1 MVVPGSVL
9 PTLQLSEEDFE
20 RDGIRQMLQVLS
32 VLARHYNNRNNS
44 SSNSN
49 GMSVRENI
57 VDILQSAA
65 LIAREDQNDGQH
77 EANHISEDVA
87 VGEEIDNSIID
98 SAQQ

>member
-1 MVVPGSVL
+1 MCCL
-9 PTLQLSEEDFE
+9 PSSSLKKTLSAMASD
-20 RDGIRQMLQVLS
+20 RCC

-65 LIAREDQNDGQH
+65 LIAREDQNGGQH

-87 VGEEIDNSIID
+87 VGEEIDNIVL
-98 SAQQ
+98 